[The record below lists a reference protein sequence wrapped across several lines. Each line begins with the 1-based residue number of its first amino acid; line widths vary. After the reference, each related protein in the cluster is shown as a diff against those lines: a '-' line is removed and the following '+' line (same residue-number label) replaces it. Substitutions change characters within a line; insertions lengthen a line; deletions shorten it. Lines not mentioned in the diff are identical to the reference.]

1 VSGDIEPGD
10 AVRAL
15 VGPHEGEAGQVVR
28 VTEIA
33 GAHESY
39 RRVLVAFAGGES
51 ATYEL
56 RELEKA
62 DGGPSVGPA
71 QGGGE

>member
-1 VSGDIEPGD
+1 M
-10 AVRAL
+10 
-15 VGPHEGEAGQVVR
+15 R
-28 VTEIA
+28 VTEIT

-39 RRVLVAFAGGES
+39 RRVLVAFAGGQS

-62 DGGPSVGPA
+62 DGGPSDGPA
-71 QGGGE
+71 KGGGE

>member
-1 VSGDIEPGD
+1 MSCDIEPGD

-39 RRVLVAFAGGES
+39 RRVLVAFAGGQS

-62 DGGPSVGPA
+62 DGGPSDGPA
-71 QGGGE
+71 KGGGE

>member
-1 VSGDIEPGD
+1 MSGDIEAGD

-28 VTEIA
+28 VTRIA
-33 GAHESY
+33 GADEAY
-39 RRVLVAFAGGES
+39 RRVLVAFAGGRS

-56 RELEKA
+56 RELEKMDCGTA
-62 DGGPSVGPA
+62 SRPEE
-71 QGGGE
+71 GGEK

>member
-1 VSGDIEPGD
+1 MGGDIEPGD
-10 AVRAL
+10 AVRVL
-15 VGPHEGEAGQVVR
+15 SGQHEGKAGQAVR

-33 GAHESY
+33 GAHASY
-39 RRVLVAFAGGES
+39 RRVLVAFAGGQS

-62 DGGPSVGPA
+62 DGGPA
-71 QGGGE
+71 KKGGEG

>member
-1 VSGDIEPGD
+1 VSSAIEPGD

-15 VGPHEGEAGQVVR
+15 VGPHEGQTGEVVR

-39 RRVLVAFAGGES
+39 RRVLVAFAGGQS

-62 DGGPSVGPA
+62 DGGPSAGLSEK
-71 QGGGE
+71 GGE

>member
-28 VTEIA
+28 VTRIA

-39 RRVLVAFAGGES
+39 RRVLVAFAGGAS
-51 ATYEL
+51 ATYESS
-56 RELEKA
+56 ELEKV
-62 DGGPSVGPA
+62 DSGPA
-71 QGGGE
+71 KKGGE

>member
-1 VSGDIEPGD
+1 MSGDIEPGD

-15 VGPHEGEAGQVVR
+15 SGPHEGEAGQVVR

-39 RRVLVAFAGGES
+39 RRVLVAFAGGRS

-62 DGGPSVGPA
+62 DGGKADGPA
-71 QGGGE
+71 KGGGQ